1 MAVDLKQFL
10 AAAVS
15 RVVPTQYAQPV
26 VEDVSQEM
34 AFVLDLTPQ
43 AKKIEWLTA
52 SFTLTGVN
60 HPRFVFPAVPDD
72 ETHVYRHIGASD
84 SAAGVQGWDVSVS
97 YSPIGRAFLQT
108 FQMNLGSNNQ
118 NLLSSSATGSSLNVT
133 GGRPLI
139 VYPRGILTVE
149 RGADGALNDVIDLD
163 VLREVIGGPLTAQIA
178 QGIVA
183 TEV

>member
-1 MAVDLKQFL
+1 
-10 AAAVS
+10 
-15 RVVPTQYAQPV
+15 
-26 VEDVSQEM
+26 
-34 AFVLDLTPQ
+34 
-43 AKKIEWLTA
+43 
-52 SFTLTGVN
+52 
-60 HPRFVFPAVPDD
+60 
-72 ETHVYRHIGASD
+72 
-84 SAAGVQGWDVSVS
+84 
-97 YSPIGRAFLQT
+97 
-108 FQMNLGSNNQ
+108 MNLGSNNQ